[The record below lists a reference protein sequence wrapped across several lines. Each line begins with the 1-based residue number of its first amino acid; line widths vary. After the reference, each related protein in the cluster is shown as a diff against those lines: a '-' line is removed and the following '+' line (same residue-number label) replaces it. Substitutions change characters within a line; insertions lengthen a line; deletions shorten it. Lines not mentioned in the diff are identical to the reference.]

1 MKTFVNHSDEEL
13 ALLYSAGDVK
23 AFDELLARNQQKL
36 FNYILFVV
44 GDQELANDMFQ
55 DTFVKIIVKLQE
67 GKYTDS
73 GKFSFWLTRIAHNVI
88 MDRYRR
94 QKSEHIIEPNKENDL
109 SQLRTDTLTAG
120 NRENEY
126 VNTQIMDD
134 VRHLMDSLPA
144 TQREV
149 VYMRYYQDLSF
160 KEIAEI
166 TGVSIN
172 TSLGRMRYALINMR
186 RMAKQHQIFLNLDL

>member
-1 MKTFVNHSDEEL
+1 MKTYTNRSDEEL
-13 ALLYSAGDVK
+13 ALLYIAGDNK

-44 GDQELANDMFQ
+44 RDQDLANDIFQ
-55 DTFVKIIVKLQE
+55 DTFIKVITKLQD
-67 GKYTDS
+67 GKYSDS

-88 MDRYRR
+88 IDKFRR
-94 QKSEHIIEPNKENDL
+94 SKSEHIIEPNADNDL
-109 SQLRTDTLTAG
+109 SHLSNDALTEG
-120 NRENEY
+120 NRESEY
-126 VNTQIMDD
+126 VNNQIMKD
-134 VRHLMDSLPA
+134 VRHLMDTLPA

-149 VYMRYYQDLSF
+149 VYMRYYQELSF
-160 KEIAEI
+160 KEIAEL

-186 RMAKQHQIFLNLDL
+186 RMAKQHKIFLDMEL

>member
-1 MKTFVNHSDEEL
+1 MKTFANRTDEEL
-13 ALLYSAGDVK
+13 ALLYTAGDAK

-36 FNYILFVV
+36 FSYILFVV
-44 GDQELANDMFQ
+44 RDQDLANDIFQ
-55 DTFVKIIVKLQE
+55 DTFIKAIVKLQE
-67 GKYTDS
+67 GKYADS

-88 MDRYRR
+88 IDKYRR
-94 QKSEHIIEPNKENDL
+94 NKSEHIIEPNVDNDL
-109 SQLRTDTLTAG
+109 NHLTNDALTQG
-120 NRENEY
+120 SRESEY

-134 VRHLMDSLPA
+134 VRHLMDTLPA

-149 VYMRYYQDLSF
+149 VYMRFYQDLSF

-186 RMAKQHQIFLNLDL
+186 RMAKQHHMFLDMEL

>member
-1 MKTFVNHSDEEL
+1 MNNYDRMTDEQL
-13 ALLYSAGDVK
+13 ALRYVEGDNK

-44 GDQELANDMFQ
+44 RDPEVANDVFQ
-55 DTFVKIIVKLQE
+55 ETFMKVITRLQE
-67 GKYTDS
+67 GKYTDC

-88 MDRYRR
+88 MDTYR
-94 QKSEHIIEPNKENDL
+94 QQHSEHIVEPTADNDL
-109 SQLRTDTLTAG
+109 SKLSSEGVMDN

-126 VNTQIMDD
+126 VNSQILTD
-134 VRHLMDSLPA
+134 VRHLMDALPA
-144 TQREV
+144 PQREV
-149 VYMRYYQDLSF
+149 VYMRFYQEMSF
-160 KEIAEI
+160 KEISET

-186 RMAKQHQIFLNLDL
+186 RMARKHQLQLSLEL